1 MSDERISKMRARAGD
16 PDELTTSNKPEPG
29 PDRHR
34 FVEKDREG
42 SDDTSRPANEVDRA
56 SEDSF
61 PASDPPSFT
70 PTTTVGPPR
79 HGEGQGK
86 G

>member
-1 MSDERISKMRARAGD
+1 MSEEWRTEIRAKAGQLPEAGNPGKPKPKTAGRESGD
-16 PDELTTSNKPEPG
+16 QGREESTDGLEL
-29 PDRHR
+29 
-34 FVEKDREG
+34 
-42 SDDTSRPANEVDRA
+42 ANEVDGA

-70 PTTTVGPPR
+70 PTTAVGPPK